1 MHSEKLRVFNLEMK
15 QTTKNQLEEFRS
27 GEMKYH
33 PGHVLNTA
41 GLIGNAPWG
50 LIDLCG
56 KHKSNL
62 YIIDG
67 YGTCDLRPS
76 MSPRHNRL
84 ENYMGD

>member
-41 GLIGNAPWG
+41 GLI
-50 LIDLCG
+50 DLCG